1 MNIYRDLSEIRKNK
15 NTVLSLGTFDGIHLG
30 HREIINQ
37 VVEKASSIN
46 GRSFL
51 ITFYPHPR
59 KILSKDFD
67 IKFLTTIDEKISILQ
82 SLGVQNLLIIN
93 FTKEFSQ
100 LRADEFFKKYVIDS
114 IGISEIIIG
123 YDHHFGKGRSGDIET
138 LKQMGND
145 FDFKVTKINAFKID
159 GESVNSSKIRNALS
173 SGDIRLA
180 NSYLGRFY
188 SFSGKVV
195 LGDKRGRE
203 LGFPTANIKLDDT
216 DKMLPEL
223 GIYAVEF
230 FIDKKR
236 YLGLLSVGKRPT
248 FYNSG
253 VIVPEVYIYDFNQD
267 IYGKDVTVNIIEM
280 IRREEK
286 FNSADELIVQMKKDK
301 DSGIEIFKKGKI
313 KVAEEIN

>member
-1 MNIYRDLSEIRKNK
+1 
-15 NTVLSLGTFDGIHLG
+15 
-30 HREIINQ
+30 
-37 VVEKASSIN
+37 
-46 GRSFL
+46 
-51 ITFYPHPR
+51 
-59 KILSKDFD
+59 
-67 IKFLTTIDEKISILQ
+67 
-82 SLGVQNLLIIN
+82 
-93 FTKEFSQ
+93 
-100 LRADEFFKKYVIDS
+100 
-114 IGISEIIIG
+114 
-123 YDHHFGKGRSGDIET
+123 
-138 LKQMGND
+138 MGND

-159 GESVNSSKIRNALS
+159 GESVNSTKIRNALS